1 MGASSD
7 FAERSADRPRAIREY
22 QSNGLRSKRR
32 SSTVDP
38 EVALA
43 WTAHEVRAPLLAVR
57 HALER
62 VIARSGG
69 LAAADRRLLR
79 SSTEELDRLSGSV
92 ESLLSLSLTPLV
104 LHPERVNLVR
114 LVREAV
120 ASCTVDGG
128 SDRVWV
134 KAPSSIPIVADKA
147 SLRAAIANV
156 VRNGIGYSP
165 ESTTV
170 IIEVRRRNGV
180 ATILVKDSGPGVDP
194 SEREAIFRPF
204 VRGRAGR
211 RTAGTGV
218 GLALAKQVVEAHQG
232 TITVRANGSG
242 SVFEIRV
249 GEAAE

>member
-1 MGASSD
+1 MGAPND
-7 FAERSADRPRAIREY
+7 FAERSVDQPTPIRDY
-22 QSNGLRSKRR
+22 GPNPIRSKRR
-32 SSTVDP
+32 SNTVDP

-62 VIARSGG
+62 VITRSSG

-79 SSTEELDRLSGSV
+79 SSTDELERLSSSV
-92 ESLLSLSLTPLV
+92 ESLLALSLTPLV
-104 LHPERVNLVR
+104 LNLERANLVR

-120 ASCTVDGG
+120 SSCTVDGG
-128 SDRVWV
+128 QDRVWV

-147 SLRAAIANV
+147 SLRAAIANI
-156 VRNGIGYSP
+156 VRNGLTYSP
-165 ESTTV
+165 SSTKV
-170 IIEVRRRNGV
+170 IVEVRRRNGV
-180 ATILVKDSGPGVDP
+180 PTILVKDSGPGISP
-194 SEREAIFRPF
+194 AEREAIFRPF

-211 RTAGTGV
+211 RTSGTGV

-232 TITVRANGSG
+232 TITLRPNGPG

-249 GEAAE
+249 SEAL